1 MDKILQRLNEDYD
14 MVQNMGYEVVGVFL
28 QGSQNYGLDYEG
40 SDIDSKVIVLPKFN
54 DFILNHKPLST
65 THVLESNEHVDLK
78 DIRLMFDCFKKQN
91 INFLEIL
98 FTKYKVMNPVYE
110 DMFQPLL
117 DNNELIARYNNYASV
132 NCMVGMMLEK
142 HKAMEHPYPS
152 LIDKIEK
159 YKFDC
164 KQLHH
169 IIRLYEFLQRYIKG
183 TPYKECLIS
192 EDREYLINVKRNCH
206 NLEEARTIAKQ
217 LTEIAVETKKVYMD
231 SVPLKV
237 NKEVE
242 VLLNNVL
249 INIIKSHL
257 KNEILKEDCNVSI

>member
-98 FTKYKVMNPVYE
+98 FTKYRVMNPLYE
-110 DMFQPLL
+110 EMFKPLFN
-117 DNNELIARYNNYASV
+117 NNELIARYNNYASIS
-132 NCMVGMMLEK
+132 CMVGMIQQKYMALEQCR
-142 HKAMEHPYPS
+142 PS
-152 LIDKIEK
+152 TADKIEK
-159 YKFDC
+159 FGYNSKE
-164 KQLHH
+164 LHH
-169 IIRLYEFLQRYIKG
+169 IIRIYEFLDRYIKG
-183 TPYKECLIS
+183 VPYKECLIS
-192 EDREYLINVKRNCH
+192 EQKEYLIDVKRDFYD
-206 NLEEARTIAKQ
+206 LKQARKVAIELVESSAKIKKIYMESVQ
-217 LTEIAVETKKVYMD
+217 LN
-231 SVPLKV
+231 V
-237 NKEVE
+237 NKDVE
-242 VLLNNVL
+242 FLLNDVL
-249 INIIKSHL
+249 INIMKEHL
-257 KNEILKEDCNVSI
+257 KNEILKEN